1 MKKLYVV
8 LDGLGDKPI
17 KRVGNKTPLE
27 AATTLHLNYLA
38 GKSETGMMQAIPG
51 VAPESD
57 EAMLA
62 LLGFNPFVYHKGR
75 GPLEAFGAGVKF
87 GYKDV
92 VLRCNF
98 AKVSGS
104 KILDTESEIS
114 DKEVRQLEAIKVSGA
129 RFKHT
134 VGHRGVLILS
144 GGVSDKVS
152 NTNPTYK
159 ILKNYAK
166 SQIEHS
172 KIAHGNFC
180 YVTTALPKNKELK
193 TLKCRPLESSTA
205 ARKSAELINKFISA
219 AEKILKNK
227 TVLTRGAGIGL
238 PRLPHLAG
246 RWALLADMPVERAIG
261 KLCGMAVLKKEADY
275 RKLAKQALE
284 MLEEYDNIYFEI
296 KGPDSFAHRGDFRGK
311 QKIVEKIDKEFF
323 GTLVEGLNFDE
334 FVICVTADHATSS
347 KLKAHTADAVPA
359 ILHRPYNP
367 GGGLIKFS
375 EKFCKERGSLGL
387 LSGVELAKLVMAS

>member
-62 LLGFNPFVYHKGR
+62 LLGFDPFVYHKGR

-87 GYKDV
+87 SSKDV

-104 KILDTESEIS
+104 KIFDTEAEIS
-114 DKEVRQLEAIKVSGA
+114 AKEIKQLESIKISGA

-144 GGVSDKVS
+144 GAVSDRIS

-159 ILKNYAK
+159 IVRN
-166 SQIEHS
+166 
-172 KIAHGNFC
+172 
-180 YVTTALPKNKELK
+180 YVTTALPKNVSLK
-193 TLKCRPLESSTA
+193 KIKCVALNKTTA
-205 ARKSAELINKFISA
+205 AKKAVVIINKFISA

-238 PRLPHLAG
+238 PRLPRLAG
-246 RWALLADMPVERAIG
+246 KWALLADMPVEKAIG
-261 KLCGMAVLKKEADY
+261 RLCGMAVLKKEADY

-311 QKIVEKIDKEFF
+311 QKIIEKIDKEFF

-334 FVICVTADHATSS
+334 FVICVAADHATSCE
-347 KLKAHTADAVPA
+347 LKAHTVDAVPV

-387 LSGVELAKLVMAS
+387 LSGVGLAKLFITA